1 MKEDNLSSKANRTCK
16 SSTPNGH
23 AKEEEETTMSP
34 AANGLAHDA
43 EIALQNDKLSIAR
56 SMIDQDREEK
66 IAAFVLARRIEAR
79 KEEELE
85 LARAIR
91 RRHEE
96 EQIQKRLLSFQRERE
111 IMKHDPELLAMALSS
126 GGTDSLRSDARSR
139 LANELSLLRGSNS
152 ARGNEGSALSQ
163 LGRSR
168 LMSLGGYD
176 GILRS
181 ASSQLL
187 GSAPLSSRTSAFVD
201 SQALLAE
208 RLHLRNNLQLN
219 GTDLNHLYP
228 SRPSIPISASSDIAS
243 LRNYYS
249 SLPGSGNLG
258 NMMHGSAAMPASM
271 HGANFLTGAEAGLG
285 SSLLRSP
292 VTPDTTSSGIPGIA
306 SSQYR
311 KRFLAGSGN
320 LFLNGTKRLKTI
332 EQTSGISASDP
343 EDDQQQKRF
352 NKHQCKQWTL
362 KFQELLAFK
371 ERNGHW

>member
-1 MKEDNLSSKANRTCK
+1 MKEDNLSSKANHNCQ
-16 SSTPNGH
+16 SSTPNGQ
-23 AKEEEETTMSP
+23 AKEKTMSP
-34 AANGLAHDA
+34 AANGLAHDV

-56 SMIDQDREEK
+56 SIIDQDREEK

-96 EQIQKRLLSFQRERE
+96 EQIQKRLLSFHRERE
-111 IMKHDPELLAMALSS
+111 IMKRDPELLAISLSS
-126 GGTDSLRSDARSR
+126 GGIDSLRSDSTSR
-139 LANELSLLRGSNS
+139 LANELSLLRGSNG
-152 ARGNEGSALSQ
+152 AMGNEVSALSQ
-163 LGRSR
+163 LGNSR

-176 GILRS
+176 GMLRS
-181 ASSQLL
+181 TSSQLL
-187 GSAPLSSRTSAFVD
+187 GSTPLSSRTSAFAD

-208 RLHLRNNLQLN
+208 RLQLRNNLQLN
-219 GTDLNHLYP
+219 GTGLSHLYT

-249 SLPGSGNLG
+249 NLPGSGNLG
-258 NMMHGSAAMPASM
+258 NAMHSSAAMAASM

-292 VTPDTTSSGIPGIA
+292 VTPETTSSGILGIA
-306 SSQYR
+306 SSQHR
-311 KRFLAGSGN
+311 KRFLEGSGN
-320 LFLNGTKRLKTI
+320 LFLNGTKRLRTI
-332 EQTSGISASDP
+332 EQTSGISASNP

>member
-56 SMIDQDREEK
+56 SIIDQDREEK
-66 IAAFVLARRIEAR
+66 IATFVLARRIEAR

-85 LARAIR
+85 LGRAIR

-249 SLPGSGNLG
+249 SLPG
-258 NMMHGSAAMPASM
+258 MHGSAAMPASM

-292 VTPDTTSSGIPGIA
+292 VTPDTTSSGIPGIV